1 MTFVVIAISCLSFCL
16 TCMPCEC
23 VCVSECLVVH
33 TQKAL
38 LLLCCRHNSCGID
51 FSFSHFLCLMF
62 NTKETVAAFWMFS
75 SCEFISWV
83 NKYTCFMRLF
93 KSLIPKFFFFFF
105 ISEKEKNENCYR
117 RRATWKNSDRYFGR
131 VVLQVRENARCSF
144 LRQEAFRMDVY
155 TSCFPHPPGDFFC
168 PQGWLSSAVLGIKLD
183 SGFWTRLVCLPL

>member
-93 KSLIPKFFFFFF
+93 KSLIPNFFFFFF
-105 ISEKEKNENCYR
+105 HFWKREKWELLQKESYLEK
-117 RRATWKNSDRYFGR
+117 
-131 VVLQVRENARCSF
+131 
-144 LRQEAFRMDVY
+144 LRQILWKGGFAGEGKCQVQLPQAG
-155 TSCFPHPPGDFFC
+155 SLSHGCLHQLFPSSSRWFLLPPRVT
-168 PQGWLSSAVLGIKLD
+168 L
-183 SGFWTRLVCLPL
+183 

>member
-16 TCMPCEC
+16 TCMPC
-23 VCVSECLVVH
+23 VCVSECLVVR

-38 LLLCCRHNSCGID
+38 LLLCCSANSCGID

-75 SCEFISWV
+75 SYEFLSCV

-93 KSLIPKFFFFFF
+93 SPWYLIFFFFHFWK
-105 ISEKEKNENCYR
+105 KEKM
-117 RRATWKNSDRYFGR
+117 RAVTEGELLEKAQILWR
-131 VVLQVRENARCSF
+131 VVLQVREMLGAASSGRKPSHGR
-144 LRQEAFRMDVY
+144 LHQLL
-155 TSCFPHPPGDFFC
+155 PHPPPGDLFC
-168 PQGWLSSAVLGIKLD
+168 LQGWLSSAVLGIKLD

>member
-75 SCEFISWV
+75 SCECISWV

-93 KSLIPKFFFFFF
+93 KSLIPKFFFFFSF
-105 ISEKEKNENCYR
+105 LKKRKMRTVTEGELLGKTQTDTLEGWFCRWGKMPGAAS
-117 RRATWKNSDRYFGR
+117 SGR
-131 VVLQVRENARCSF
+131 KPFAWMSTPAVSLILQVI
-144 LRQEAFRMDVY
+144 
-155 TSCFPHPPGDFFC
+155 
-168 PQGWLSSAVLGIKLD
+168 SSAPKGDSLVL
-183 SGFWTRLVCLPL
+183 FWE